1 MSEPTNVQPRP
12 QAIDDLLFR
21 YSVLK
26 AALDAAGV
34 VKKKAEDDVNVLKAE
49 VIALVQSFGA
59 KHAEKSKRLKGL
71 RNTATIT
78 TGTKTTLLDA
88 YVEKFRLFL
97 VKLAMP
103 AVYKLFFTETTTYQL
118 VASPGEVL
126 NSLDVPRAI
135 RTKLHVLLT
144 QCFEVTSNAPS
155 LKVDVAETSSA
166 A

>member
-1 MSEPTNVQPRP
+1 MIDRSGQPKP
-12 QAIDDLLFR
+12 QAIDDLIFR

-26 AALDAAGV
+26 TAVDAASV
-34 VKKKAEDDVNVLKAE
+34 VKTKAEADMGVLKAE

-88 YVEKFRLFL
+88 FVEKFRQYLL
-97 VKLAMP
+97 KLATP
-103 AVYKLFFTETTTYQL
+103 DVYKMFFTAITTYQL
-118 VASPGEVL
+118 VASPAEVL
-126 NSLDVPRAI
+126 KSLNVPAKV
-135 RTKLHVLLT
+135 RTRLKVLLA

-155 LKVDVAETSSA
+155 LKVDVAETANA